1 MRLLRG
7 AGAAGLAAMAE
18 AGPGR
23 IVRPLLGLS
32 RSAIM
37 EYLHAIGAEWV
48 TDSSNR
54 SPAMLRNRIRL
65 DLLPL
70 IEREFGPGIEVR
82 LTALADEMRGLDRYI
97 SAAARHTLEER
108 REGDGLRLRG
118 FRDLD
123 PILADAIL
131 RAYLRYRLGDLRRIT
146 RRHIAAVARLCT
158 ATNPGGSVNLP
169 GGWQAR
175 REYQILTIARAVA
188 LEPLR
193 SFVVKLKRS
202 GATTVDPIGFNFDA
216 RLIGDG
222 HQSGPHRE
230 ELGPMEAL
238 FDAAAL
244 TGDLTVRNFHPG
256 DRIEPQGMR
265 GTRKVQDVFVDR
277 KLPRDRRTRWPI
289 VVAGGEIIWIP
300 AMARSRHAL
309 VTPETRKIQ
318 YLRAIPTTQ
327 IGETIIA

>member
-1 MRLLRG
+1 
-7 AGAAGLAAMAE
+7 MAE

-23 IVRPLLGLS
+23 IVRPLLGLG

-37 EYLHAIGAEWV
+37 DYLHAIGAEWV

-70 IEREFGPGIEVR
+70 IEREFAPGIEAR
-82 LTALADEMRGLDRYI
+82 LTALAAEMRGLDRYI

-108 REGDGLRLRG
+108 REGDGLRLSG

-131 RAYLRYRLGDLRRIT
+131 REYLRDRLGDLRRIT
-146 RRHIAAVARLCT
+146 RRHVAAVARLCT
-158 ATNPGGSVNLP
+158 ATNPGGRVNLP

-175 REYQILTIARAVA
+175 REYQILTIARAIA

-193 SFVVKLKRS
+193 SFAVKLKRS
-202 GATTVDPIGFNFDA
+202 GATTIDPIGFSFDA
-216 RLIGDG
+216 RMIGPVDLRRPRRAG
-222 HQSGPHRE
+222 
-230 ELGPMEAL
+230 LDPMEAL

-256 DRIEPQGMR
+256 DRIAPQGLR

-277 KLPRDRRTRWPI
+277 KLPRERRARWPI
-289 VVAGGEIIWIP
+289 VLAGGEIIWIP

-318 YLRAIPTTQ
+318 YLRAIPTAQ
-327 IGETIIA
+327 LGETIIA